1 MTDRVFEDS
10 RSIEVVDCIGSV
22 EVCVMETTDVM
33 IEVRNEP
40 SEWDVQIAR
49 FTMTAEGATRI
60 KDFLIK
66 HGY

>member
-1 MTDRVFEDS
+1 MTNRVFEDS

-49 FTMTAEGATRI
+49 FTMTAEAATRI

-66 HGY
+66 KGY